1 MGLTR
6 KKTNRDKVRVVMTTE
21 KMPKETETTMKPLIM
36 SSAEIN
42 EEENMVPQTTVTS
55 QDDEMPM
62 IKLEMDKITMMNEI
76 DKMTMMKEDMNEMT
90 TTKKT
95 EDLPDWLEA

>member
-1 MGLTR
+1 
-6 KKTNRDKVRVVMTTE
+6 MTTE

-55 QDDEMPM
+55 QGNNSTS
-62 IKLEMDKITMMNEI
+62 KYGTMY
-76 DKMTMMKEDMNEMT
+76 
-90 TTKKT
+90 
-95 EDLPDWLEA
+95 LL

>member
-1 MGLTR
+1 
-6 KKTNRDKVRVVMTTE
+6 MTTE

-55 QDDEMPM
+55 QGNNSTSKYGTTVR
-62 IKLEMDKITMMNEI
+62 IRFKKLLNKKEI
-76 DKMTMMKEDMNEMT
+76 QFRKEFLVTKMQFTVIHDSK
-90 TTKKT
+90 
-95 EDLPDWLEA
+95 

>member
-1 MGLTR
+1 
-6 KKTNRDKVRVVMTTE
+6 MTTE

-55 QDDEMPM
+55 QGNNS
-62 IKLEMDKITMMNEI
+62 TMVNMVLHTYLVGSGFHAWCCTPINWV
-76 DKMTMMKEDMNEMT
+76 NRF
-90 TTKKT
+90 
-95 EDLPDWLEA
+95 

>member
-1 MGLTR
+1 
-6 KKTNRDKVRVVMTTE
+6 MTTE

-55 QDDEMPM
+55 QGNN
-62 IKLEMDKITMMNEI
+62 LTMVNMVVGWAGILAGPCNPNNWV
-76 DKMTMMKEDMNEMT
+76 DRF
-90 TTKKT
+90 
-95 EDLPDWLEA
+95 